1 MEICPLAKSG
11 EELILNLINSENNTE
26 IAAEQLVLGTPA
38 ANSEGGNTALNV
50 AAAEDAPWNK
60 FVDVSYDRLDMATI
74 FHNERAEISL
84 PKGATPSDLVC
95 HLNYTYGTAFK
106 VDEFEIKPLEDGD
119 LPELYE
125 MKAKA
130 ENLAYTGT
138 LQVFADLDRMP
149 LSARLTVTD
158 LNGFGYS
165 AGGDIIVEHN
175 KTMPDGFILGEGAS
189 GLTRYS
195 YARNGEMFVGAR
207 AVWYRTQGS
216 TAVFQPADY
225 FGGEPAV
232 YGAYSTANQYN
243 NTIYRNAPRL
253 LLFMGMLPGQDKF
266 EHLLDGY
273 IIDVE
278 MIVSPNDQTK
288 AVSRKG
294 KVVRVAG
301 QSYLEIVYEDGLK
314 DRLSVVMQNGV
325 PAYQVDSYIPYS
337 PGNQFAALQQ
347 ADVVTSNSPTNQR
360 VAICVGY
367 VTYNVVAQRT
377 SGIAKPIE
385 LTFKVNLAGRT
396 G

>member
-26 IAAEQLVLGTPA
+26 ITAEQLVLGTPA

-106 VDEFEIKPLEDGD
+106 VDEFDIKPLEDGE

-125 MKAKA
+125 MTAKA

-149 LSARLTVTD
+149 LAARLTVTD

-165 AGGDIIVEHN
+165 AGGDVVLSHD
-175 KTMPDGFILGEGAS
+175 KTMPASWTLGYVPNAN
-189 GLTRYS
+189 
-195 YARNGEMFVGAR
+195 RNGFEIAENVEMFMGGRSTWASASNNTSIFQAAEYAASARTPFYSAFSTGAL
-207 AVWYRTQGS
+207 
-216 TAVFQPADY
+216 
-225 FGGEPAV
+225 
-232 YGAYSTANQYN
+232 YN
-243 NTIYRNAPRL
+243 NTIYRYAPFMS
-253 LLFMGMLPGQDKF
+253 LFMGLKPGKDKF

-273 IIDVE
+273 DIVAE
-278 MIVSPNDQTK
+278 MTVSALNGGNGLVRTGP
-288 AVSRKG
+288 
-294 KVVRVAG
+294 VVRNGDNLRIEFDDGQRIALTMAMQDGVAG
-301 QSYLEIVYEDGLK
+301 YQA
-314 DRLSVVMQNGV
+314 VMG
-325 PAYQVDSYIPYS
+325 IPYTPTGMFANLTAATMTI
-337 PGNQFAALQQ
+337 PGTTQRPACCTGL
-347 ADVVTSNSPTNQR
+347 VTFKFTATR
-360 VAICVGY
+360 KAGL
-367 VTYNVVAQRT
+367 
-377 SGIAKPIE
+377 AKPIE
-385 LTFKVNLAGRT
+385 MFYRT
-396 G
+396 AFYAQ

>member
-38 ANSEGGNTALNV
+38 TNSEGGNTALNV
-50 AAAEDAPWNK
+50 VAAEDAPWNS

-106 VDEFEIKPLEDGD
+106 VDEFDVVPLEDGE

-138 LQVFADLDRMP
+138 LQVFADLERMP

-165 AGGDIIVEHN
+165 AGGDVVLSSN
-175 KTMPDGFILGEGAS
+175 RTMPAGWSLGYAPDSGKRGFEVAEN
-189 GLTRYS
+189 
-195 YARNGEMFVGAR
+195 AEMFIGGRSAWV
-207 AVWYRTQGS
+207 TS
-216 TAVFQPADY
+216 TNNSSVFQPATFVDSQTPTY
-225 FGGEPAV
+225 
-232 YGAYSTANQYN
+232 YRCTSTGALYN
-243 NTIYRNAPRL
+243 NTIYRNAPVL
-253 LLFMGMLPGQDKF
+253 SLFMGLKPQQNKF

-273 IIDVE
+273 DIAVE
-278 MIVSPNDQTK
+278 MTVSALNGGGAYIRSSKVTRNGNNLL
-288 AVSRKG
+288 VSFTD
-294 KVVRVAG
+294 G
-301 QSYLEIVYEDGLK
+301 QQLF
-314 DRLSVVMQNGV
+314 LSRVMQDGV
-325 PAYQVDSYIPYS
+325 PGYTATMSIPYTPAGLFGS
-337 PGNQFAALQQ
+337 LTAATMAIPGTTQRPACCTGI
-347 ADVVTSNSPTNQR
+347 VTFKLTATR
-360 VAICVGY
+360 KEGL
-367 VTYNVVAQRT
+367 
-377 SGIAKPIE
+377 AKSIE
-385 LTFKVNLAGRT
+385 LHYQTALYAQ
-396 G
+396 